1 MNKTTAA
8 IPRWD
13 LSEDF
18 KELKEFMEL
27 QATEEQEDH
36 YKRLFCDFACVE
48 ICEIYDSRMEML
60 WDKGKMLNSDIGT
73 FVVDDESGL
82 GSGEYYCSIKELNEG
97 LDLIFNSQTDVSKKI
112 LADLKE
118 WKRDLVAW
126 RCGIEATKQ

>member
-1 MNKTTAA
+1 
-8 IPRWD
+8 
-13 LSEDF
+13 
-18 KELKEFMEL
+18 
-27 QATEEQEDH
+27 
-36 YKRLFCDFACVE
+36 
-48 ICEIYDSRMEML
+48 ML